1 MGSMHELMKGMI
13 AFETGNPHQIQHS
26 LKVHGFARLIAEGEG
41 LDGRTRE
48 ILEAAAIVHD
58 VGIRVAREKYGRCD
72 GPLQERE
79 GPAPARE
86 LLTAAGFDAEL
97 IDRVC
102 FLVAHHHT
110 IDGVDGP
117 DYRILL
123 EADLLVN
130 LFENGVSTDAV
141 QRGLEQVFRTKTGT
155 WLCKTMFG
163 IDETK

>member
-1 MGSMHELMKGMI
+1 MEPIQALLRGMV
-13 AFETGNPHQIQHS
+13 AYEAGNPHQIQHS
-26 LKVHGFARLIAEGEG
+26 LKVHGFARMIAEGER
-41 LDGRTRE
+41 LDARTRL

-58 VGIRVAREKYGRCD
+58 VGIRVAREKYGRTD

-86 LLTAAGFDAEL
+86 LLAAAGFDEAL

-110 IDGVDGP
+110 PDQVDGP

-130 LFENGVSTDAV
+130 LFEDGVSKDAV
-141 QRGLEQVFRTKTGT
+141 VRGLETIFRTKTGA
-155 WLCKTMFG
+155 WLCRTMFG
-163 IDETK
+163 IDEAP